1 MLSRQEYSSLR
12 QGLVGA
18 WCPSLGATSL
28 SLIDRSGR
36 NNHGTLANM
45 GGQDNWRAN
54 GSGVALT
61 LDGTNDF
68 ILGTTSNGFPT
79 GSAARSMSVWFR
91 MSANANAEFLG
102 YGGNSASGCRFAL
115 FRDTSLG
122 IGMEIS
128 NSWATAAWTYDT
140 AWHHLATS
148 YDASA
153 TNVTACRVFLDG
165 VQLSVGTSSPAT
177 VINTVNTPVTIGAI
191 SGATTL
197 YLLNGQ
203 IDDARIYSR
212 PLTFAEIRLLA
223 SRRGIGLSP
232 LPDRAAGM
240 PRKLFVNVGG
250 TWRNGDAYVNTGSG
264 WRLGIPYVNAGGTW
278 K

>member
-1 MLSRQEYSSLR
+1 MINRQEYSSLR

-18 WCPSLGATSL
+18 WCPSLGASGL
-28 SLIDRSGR
+28 SFIDRSGR
-36 NNHGTLANM
+36 NNHAALTNM
-45 GGQDNWRAN
+45 GGQDNWR
-54 GSGVALT
+54 GSGAGVALT

-68 ILGTTSNGFPT
+68 VLGTTTNGLPT
-79 GSAARSMSVWFR
+79 GSAARTQSVWFR
-91 MSANANAEFLG
+91 MSANTNAEFLA

-148 YDASA
+148 YDASVS
-153 TNVTACRVFLDG
+153 NVTACRVFLDG
-165 VQLSVGTSSPAT
+165 VQLSVTTSSPTT
-177 VINTVNTPVTIGAI
+177 VINTVSTPVTLGAI

-212 PLTFAEIRLLA
+212 ALTFAEIRLLA
-223 SRRGIGLSP
+223 SRRGIGLST
-232 LPDRAAGM
+232 LPDRTAGF
-240 PRKLFVNVGG
+240 PRKLHVNVGG
-250 TWRNGDAYVNTGSG
+250 VWKTGDAYVNTGTG
-264 WRLGIPYVNAGGTW
+264 WRLGIPSVNVAGVW